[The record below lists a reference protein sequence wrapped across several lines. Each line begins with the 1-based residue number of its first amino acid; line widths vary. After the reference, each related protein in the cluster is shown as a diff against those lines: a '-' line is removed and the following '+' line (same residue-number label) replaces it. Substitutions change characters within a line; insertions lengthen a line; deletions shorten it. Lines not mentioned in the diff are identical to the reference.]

1 MTKFPVDIS
10 EDGIRTLLNS
20 PDSYARRFSETS
32 LRPLLGYPEIKGAL
46 SNKRNEFPPVPWDME
61 KLRAKVKSEVSKHV
75 FGWYGEAES
84 AAGDS
89 TRKNVEAFSKYRITP
104 RYLRSDK
111 SFSYPQTVVLSSKEL
126 GVTRLTSPTPV
137 FVAPYGAANL
147 YGKNSDEVSCAQGAT
162 DANVVYTLGHLTKYT
177 LEKICRAVSG
187 NAYYFN
193 SRLRSPGGAPPFSMF
208 QIYLTDDDDINRS
221 IIERVKRTNLS
232 VLIFTVDAGA
242 GHGGIQMMDDYA
254 DFTYASKIAGNLF
267 EDPMF
272 NYKCFLKNRCVGT
285 RTPSVLAYAS
295 RRLRIPV
302 AKLARTFDLKNAF
315 TYAHEIQFKGM
326 AKQNSDKN
334 PKSKMYPWSVAY
346 LARLAHTKQTISPAY
361 SKITHRRGLPLVV
374 KGVMSVEDAV
384 AVQKSGA
391 DGIYVSNHGGR
402 FVFNSVSPID
412 VLKQI
417 HQKVKKSDPRFGV
430 WFDSG
435 VRSAT
440 DVLIAY
446 SQGAEFVGIGR
457 PVIYACVD
465 NGRGGVR
472 QVLQSILYTLRDQAR
487 LCGLTS
493 LAQLH
498 EKNRPIIVHPE
509 TSRR

>member
-1 MTKFPVDIS
+1 MKKFPVDIS
-10 EDGIRTLLNS
+10 ANGIRALLNS
-20 PDSYARRFSETS
+20 PDSYTRRFTETS
-32 LRPLLGYPEIKGAL
+32 LRALLNHPNIPGTL
-46 SNKRNEFPPVPWDME
+46 SNQKNEFPPIPWDFDQ
-61 KLRAKVKSEVSKHV
+61 LRAKVKGEISKHV
-75 FGWYGEAES
+75 YGWYGEAES

-111 SFSYPQTVVLSSKEL
+111 SFSYSQTVVLSSKEL
-126 GVTRLTSPTPV
+126 GVTRLSSPTPV

-147 YGKNSDEVSCAQGAT
+147 YGKKSDEISCAQGAT

-177 LEKICRAVSG
+177 LEKISRAVQD

-193 SRLRSPGGAPPFSMF
+193 PRLRSPGGAPPFSMF

-221 IIERVKRTNLS
+221 IIERVKRTKLS
-232 VLIFTVDAGA
+232 VLIFTIDAGA

-267 EDPMF
+267 ADPMF
-272 NYKCFLKNRCVGT
+272 NYKCFLRNRCVGT

-295 RRLRIPV
+295 RQTRIPV
-302 AKLARTFDLKNAF
+302 AQLARTYDLKNAF
-315 TYAHEIQFKGM
+315 TYARDIQFKGM
-326 AKQNSDKN
+326 AKQNSDRN
-334 PKSKMYPWSVAY
+334 PKSKMHPWSVAH
-346 LARLAHTKQTISPAY
+346 LARLAHTRQTISPAY
-361 SKITHRRGLPLVV
+361 PQMTHRRGLPLVV

-402 FVFNSVSPID
+402 FVFNAISPID
-412 VLKQI
+412 VLREI
-417 HQKVKKSDPRFGV
+417 HRRVKKSDPRFGV

-435 VRSAT
+435 IRGAT

-472 QVLQSILYTLRDQAR
+472 QILQSILYTLRDQAR

-498 EKNRPIIVHPE
+498 EKGRPATVHRE
-509 TSRR
+509 TVR

>member
-1 MTKFPVDIS
+1 
-10 EDGIRTLLNS
+10 
-20 PDSYARRFSETS
+20 
-32 LRPLLGYPEIKGAL
+32 
-46 SNKRNEFPPVPWDME
+46 
-61 KLRAKVKSEVSKHV
+61 
-75 FGWYGEAES
+75 
-84 AAGDS
+84 
-89 TRKNVEAFSKYRITP
+89 
-104 RYLRSDK
+104 
-111 SFSYPQTVVLSSKEL
+111 
-126 GVTRLTSPTPV
+126 
-137 FVAPYGAANL
+137 
-147 YGKNSDEVSCAQGAT
+147 
-162 DANVVYTLGHLTKYT
+162 
-177 LEKICRAVSG
+177 
-187 NAYYFN
+187 
-193 SRLRSPGGAPPFSMF
+193 MF

-232 VLIFTVDAGA
+232 VLIFTIDAGA

-267 EDPMF
+267 DDPMF
-272 NYKCFLKNRCVGT
+272 NYKCFLKNGCVGT
-285 RTPSVLAYAS
+285 RTPSVLSYAS
-295 RRLRIPV
+295 RRLRVPV
-302 AKLARTFDLKNAF
+302 PKLARTFDLKTAF
-315 TYAHEIQFKGM
+315 TYAREIQFKGM

-334 PKSKMYPWSVAY
+334 PKSKMYSWSVAY
-346 LARLAHTKQTISPAY
+346 LARLAHTRATISPAY
-361 SKITHRRGLPLVV
+361 SKITHRRGLPIVV

-391 DGIYVSNHGGR
+391 DGVYVSNHGGR

-412 VLKQI
+412 VLRQI

-440 DVLIAY
+440 DVLIAF

-498 EKNRPIIVHPE
+498 EKNRPVIIHPE
-509 TSRR
+509 KSRS

>member
-1 MTKFPVDIS
+1 MKKFPVDIS
-10 EDGIRTLLNS
+10 ESGIRALLNS
-20 PDSYARRFSETS
+20 PDSYTRRFTETS
-32 LRPLLGYPEIKGAL
+32 LRALLNYPNINGTL
-46 SNKRNEFPPVPWDME
+46 SNQQNEFPPIPWEIE
-61 KLRAKVKSEVSKHV
+61 KLRAKVKSAVSKHV
-75 FGWYGEAES
+75 FGWYGETES

-104 RYLRSDK
+104 RYLRSEK
-111 SFSYPQTVVLSSKEL
+111 SFSYSQAIALSSKEL

-147 YGKNSDEVSCAQGAT
+147 YGKKSDEISCAQGAT

-177 LEKICRAVSG
+177 LEKISRAVQS

-232 VLIFTVDAGA
+232 VLIFTIDAGA

-272 NYKCFLKNRCVGT
+272 NYKCFLRNRCVAT

-302 AKLARTFDLKNAF
+302 AKLSRTFDLKNAF
-315 TYAHEIQFKGM
+315 TYARDIQFKGM
-326 AKQNSDKN
+326 AKQNSDTN
-334 PKSKMYPWSVAY
+334 PKSKMHPWSVAY
-346 LARLAHTKQTISPAY
+346 LARLAHTRQTISPAHP
-361 SKITHRRGLPLVV
+361 KINHRRGLPLVV
-374 KGVMSVEDAV
+374 KGVMSVEDAI

-391 DGIYVSNHGGR
+391 DGVYVSNHGGR

-412 VLKQI
+412 VLREI

-435 VRSAT
+435 IRSAT

-493 LAQLH
+493 LTQLH
-498 EKNRPIIVHPE
+498 DKKRPATVRSD
-509 TSRR
+509 TFAR

>member
-1 MTKFPVDIS
+1 
-10 EDGIRTLLNS
+10 
-20 PDSYARRFSETS
+20 
-32 LRPLLGYPEIKGAL
+32 
-46 SNKRNEFPPVPWDME
+46 
-61 KLRAKVKSEVSKHV
+61 
-75 FGWYGEAES
+75 
-84 AAGDS
+84 
-89 TRKNVEAFSKYRITP
+89 
-104 RYLRSDK
+104 
-111 SFSYPQTVVLSSKEL
+111 
-126 GVTRLTSPTPV
+126 
-137 FVAPYGAANL
+137 
-147 YGKNSDEVSCAQGAT
+147 
-162 DANVVYTLGHLTKYT
+162 
-177 LEKICRAVSG
+177 LEKICRAVEG

-193 SRLRSPGGAPPFSMF
+193 PRLRSPGGAPPFSMF

-221 IIERVKRTNLS
+221 VIERVKRTNLS
-232 VLIFTVDAGA
+232 VLIFTIDAGA

-272 NYKCFLKNRCVGT
+272 NYKCFLRNRCVGT
-285 RTPSVLAYAS
+285 RTPSVLTYAS
-295 RRLRIPV
+295 RRLQIPV
-302 AKLARTFDLKNAF
+302 AKLSRTFDLKNAF
-315 TYAHEIQFKGM
+315 TYARDIQFKGM

-334 PKSKMYPWSVAY
+334 PKSETYPWSVAY
-346 LARLAHTKQTISPAY
+346 LARLAHSRQTISPAY
-361 SKITHRRGLPLVV
+361 PKITHRRGLPLVV
-374 KGVMSVEDAV
+374 KGVMSVEDA
-384 AVQKSGA
+384 AAAQKSGA
-391 DGIYVSNHGGR
+391 DGVYVSNHGGR
-402 FVFNSVSPID
+402 FVFNSASPID
-412 VLKQI
+412 VLREI

-493 LAQLH
+493 LTQLH
-498 EKNRPIIVHPE
+498 DKKRPLTVRSE
-509 TSRR
+509 TSPR

>member
-1 MTKFPVDIS
+1 MKKFPVDIS
-10 EDGIRTLLNS
+10 ANGIRALLNS
-20 PDSYARRFSETS
+20 PDSYTRRFTETS
-32 LRPLLGYPEIKGAL
+32 LRALLNHPNIPGTL
-46 SNKRNEFPPVPWDME
+46 SNQKNEFPPIPWDFDQ
-61 KLRAKVKSEVSKHV
+61 LRAKVKGEISKHV
-75 FGWYGEAES
+75 YGWYGEAES

-111 SFSYPQTVVLSSKEL
+111 SFSYSQTVVLSSKEL
-126 GVTRLTSPTPV
+126 GVTRLSSPTPV

-147 YGKNSDEVSCAQGAT
+147 YGKKSDEIACAQGAT
-162 DANVVYTLGHLTKYT
+162 DANVVHTLGHLTKYT
-177 LEKICRAVSG
+177 LEKISRAVQD

-193 SRLRSPGGAPPFSMF
+193 PRLRSPGGAPPFSMF

-232 VLIFTVDAGA
+232 VLIFTIDAGA

-267 EDPMF
+267 ADPMF
-272 NYKCFLKNRCVGT
+272 NYKCFLRNRCVGT

-295 RRLRIPV
+295 RQTRIPV
-302 AKLARTFDLKNAF
+302 AQLARTYDLKNAF
-315 TYAHEIQFKGM
+315 TYARDIQFKGM
-326 AKQNSDKN
+326 AKQNSDRN
-334 PKSKMYPWSVAY
+334 PKSKMHPWSVAH
-346 LARLAHTKQTISPAY
+346 LARLAHTRQTISPAY
-361 SKITHRRGLPLVV
+361 PKMTHRRGLPLVV

-402 FVFNSVSPID
+402 FVFNAISPID
-412 VLKQI
+412 VLREI
-417 HQKVKKSDPRFGV
+417 HRRVKKSDPRFGV

-435 VRSAT
+435 IRGAT

-472 QVLQSILYTLRDQAR
+472 QALQSILYTLRDQAR

-498 EKNRPIIVHPE
+498 EKGRPATVHRE
-509 TSRR
+509 IYR

>member
-1 MTKFPVDIS
+1 MKKFPVDIS
-10 EDGIRTLLNS
+10 ANGIRALLNS
-20 PDSYARRFSETS
+20 PDSYTRRFTETS
-32 LRPLLGYPEIKGAL
+32 LRALLNHPNIPGTL
-46 SNKRNEFPPVPWDME
+46 SNQKNEFPPIPWDFDQ
-61 KLRAKVKSEVSKHV
+61 LRAKVKSAVSKHI
-75 FGWYGEAES
+75 FGWYGETES

-111 SFSYPQTVVLSSKEL
+111 SFSYSQTVVLSSKEL
-126 GVTRLTSPTPV
+126 GVTRLSSPTPV

-147 YGKNSDEVSCAQGAT
+147 YGKKSDEIACAQGAT
-162 DANVVYTLGHLTKYT
+162 DANVVHTLGHLTKYT
-177 LEKICRAVSG
+177 LEKISRAVQD

-193 SRLRSPGGAPPFSMF
+193 PRLRSPGGAPPCSMF

-232 VLIFTVDAGA
+232 VLIFTIDAGA

-267 EDPMF
+267 ADPMF
-272 NYKCFLKNRCVGT
+272 NYKCFLRNRCVGT

-295 RRLRIPV
+295 RQTRIPV
-302 AKLARTFDLKNAF
+302 AQLARTYDMKNAF
-315 TYAHEIQFKGM
+315 TYARDIQFKGM
-326 AKQNSDKN
+326 AKQNSDQN
-334 PKSKMYPWSVAY
+334 PKSKMHPWSVAH
-346 LARLAHTKQTISPAY
+346 LARLAHTRQTISPAY
-361 SKITHRRGLPLVV
+361 PKMTHRRGLPLVV

-402 FVFNSVSPID
+402 FVFNAISPID
-412 VLKQI
+412 VLREI
-417 HQKVKKSDPRFGV
+417 HRRVKKSDPRFGV

-435 VRSAT
+435 IRGAT

-472 QVLQSILYTLRDQAR
+472 QILQSILYTLRDQAR
-487 LCGLTS
+487 LCGLNS

-498 EKNRPIIVHPE
+498 EKGRPATVHRE
-509 TSRR
+509 IYR

>member
-1 MTKFPVDIS
+1 MKKFPVDIT
-10 EDGIRTLLNS
+10 EGGIRALLNT
-20 PDSYARRFSETS
+20 PDSYARRFTETS
-32 LRPLLGYPEIKGAL
+32 LRALLGHSQIKGTL
-46 SNKRNEFPPVPWDME
+46 TNQQNKFPPVPWDME
-61 KLRAKVKSEVSKHV
+61 KLRAKVQGEISKHV
-75 FGWYGEAES
+75 FGWYGESES

-104 RYLRSDK
+104 RYLHSDK
-111 SFSYPQTVVLSSKEL
+111 SFSYAQTVVLSSKEL
-126 GVTRLTSPTPV
+126 GVTRLNSPTPV

-147 YGKNSDEVSCAQGAT
+147 YGKKSDEISCAQGAT
-162 DANVVYTLGHLTKYT
+162 DANVVHTLGHLTKYT
-177 LEKICRAVSG
+177 LEGIRRAVED

-193 SRLRSPGGAPPFSMF
+193 PRLRSPEGAPPFSMF

-232 VLIFTVDAGA
+232 VLILTIDAGA

-267 EDPMF
+267 ADPMF
-272 NYKCFLKNRCVGT
+272 NYKCYLRNRCVGT
-285 RTPSVLAYAS
+285 RTQSVLAYAS

-302 AKLARTFDLKNAF
+302 ARLARSFDLKKAF
-315 TYAHEIQFKGM
+315 TYARDIQFKGM

-334 PKSKMYPWSVAY
+334 PKSKMYPWSVTY
-346 LARLAHTKQTISPAY
+346 LSRLAHTRQTISPAH
-361 SKITHRRGLPLVV
+361 SKMTHRRGIPLVV
-374 KGVMSVEDAV
+374 KGVMSVEDAM
-384 AVQKSGA
+384 AAQQSGA

-402 FVFNSVSPID
+402 FVFNAASPID
-412 VLKQI
+412 VLRAI
-417 HQKVKKSDPRFGV
+417 HQRVKKADPRFGV
-430 WFDSG
+430 WLDSG
-435 VRSAT
+435 IRSAT

-457 PVIYACVD
+457 PVIYSCVD

-493 LAQLH
+493 LSELH
-498 EKNRPIIVHPE
+498 KKPSPPIVHRE
-509 TSRR
+509 K

>member
-1 MTKFPVDIS
+1 MKKFPVDIS
-10 EDGIRTLLNS
+10 ESGIRALLNS
-20 PDSYARRFSETS
+20 PDSYTRRFTETS
-32 LRPLLGYPEIKGAL
+32 LRALLGYPKINGTL
-46 SNKRNEFPPVPWDME
+46 SNQKNEFPPVPWDVE
-61 KLRAKVKSEVSKHV
+61 KLRTKVKREVSKHV
-75 FGWYGEAES
+75 YGWYGEVES

-89 TRKNVEAFSKYRITP
+89 TRKNVEAFSKYRIIP
-104 RYLRSDK
+104 RYLRPDK
-111 SFSYPQTVVLSSKEL
+111 SFSYTQTVVLSSKEL
-126 GVTRLTSPTPV
+126 GVTRLNSPTPV

-147 YGKNSDEVSCAQGAT
+147 YGKNSDEISCAQGTT

-177 LEKICRAVSG
+177 LEKICRAVES

-193 SRLRSPGGAPPFSMF
+193 PLLRSPGGAPPFSMF

-221 IIERVKRTNLS
+221 IIERVKRSNLS
-232 VLIFTVDAGA
+232 VLILTIDAGA

-272 NYKCFLKNRCVGT
+272 NYKCFLRNRCVGT
-285 RTPSVLAYAS
+285 RTPSALTYAS
-295 RRLRIPV
+295 RQLRIPV

-315 TYAHEIQFKGM
+315 TYAREIQFKGM
-326 AKQNSDKN
+326 AKQNSDQN
-334 PKSKMYPWSVAY
+334 PKSKMHPWSVAY
-346 LARLAHTKQTISPAY
+346 LARLAHTRQTISPAHP
-361 SKITHRRGLPLVV
+361 KITHRRGLPLVV
-374 KGVMSVEDAV
+374 KGVMSVEDAA
-384 AVQKSGA
+384 AVQRSGA
-391 DGIYVSNHGGR
+391 DGVYVSNHGGR
-402 FVFNSVSPID
+402 FVFNSASPID
-412 VLKQI
+412 VLREI

-493 LAQLH
+493 LPQLH
-498 EKNRPIIVHPE
+498 DKKRPATVRFE
-509 TSRR
+509 TSTR

>member
-1 MTKFPVDIS
+1 MKKFPVDLS
-10 EDGIRTLLNS
+10 ENGIRALLNS
-20 PDSYARRFSETS
+20 PDSYARRFTETS
-32 LRPLLGYPEIKGAL
+32 LRALLNYSEIQGTL
-46 SNKRNEFPPVPWDME
+46 SNQKNEFPPVPWEME

-111 SFSYPQTVVLSSKEL
+111 SFSYSQTVVLSSKEL
-126 GVTRLTSPTPV
+126 GVTRLNSPTPV

-147 YGKNSDEVSCAQGAT
+147 YGKKSDEISCAQGAT

-177 LEKICRAVSG
+177 LEKICRAVEG

-193 SRLRSPGGAPPFSMF
+193 PRLRSPGGAPPFSMF

-221 IIERVKRTNLS
+221 VIERVKRSNLS
-232 VLIFTVDAGA
+232 VLIFTIDAGA

-272 NYKCFLKNRCVGT
+272 NYKCFLRNRCVGT
-285 RTPSVLAYAS
+285 RTPSVLTYAS

-315 TYAHEIQFKGM
+315 TYAREIQFKGM

-346 LARLAHTKQTISPAY
+346 LARLAHTRQTISPAHP
-361 SKITHRRGLPLVV
+361 KITHRRGLPMVV

-402 FVFNSVSPID
+402 FVFNSASPID
-412 VLKQI
+412 VLREI

-498 EKNRPIIVHPE
+498 EKNRPLTVRPE
-509 TSRR
+509 TSPR

>member
-1 MTKFPVDIS
+1 MKKFPVDIS
-10 EDGIRTLLNS
+10 ANGIRALLNS
-20 PDSYARRFSETS
+20 PDSYTRRFTETS
-32 LRPLLGYPEIKGAL
+32 LRALLNHPNIPGTL
-46 SNKRNEFPPVPWDME
+46 SNQKNEFPPIPWDFDQ
-61 KLRAKVKSEVSKHV
+61 LRAKVKGEISKHV
-75 FGWYGEAES
+75 YGWYGEAES

-111 SFSYPQTVVLSSKEL
+111 SFSYSQTVVLSSKEL
-126 GVTRLTSPTPV
+126 GVTRLSSPTPV

-147 YGKNSDEVSCAQGAT
+147 YGKKSDEIACAQGAT
-162 DANVVYTLGHLTKYT
+162 DANVVHTLGHLTKYT
-177 LEKICRAVSG
+177 LEKISRAVQD

-193 SRLRSPGGAPPFSMF
+193 PRLRSPGGAPPFSMF

-232 VLIFTVDAGA
+232 VLIFTIDAGA

-267 EDPMF
+267 ADPMF
-272 NYKCFLKNRCVGT
+272 NYKCFLRNRCVGT

-295 RRLRIPV
+295 RQTRIPV
-302 AKLARTFDLKNAF
+302 AQLARTYDLKNAF
-315 TYAHEIQFKGM
+315 TYARDIQFKGM
-326 AKQNSDKN
+326 AKQNSDRN
-334 PKSKMYPWSVAY
+334 PKSKMHPWSVAH
-346 LARLAHTKQTISPAY
+346 LARLAHTRQTISPAY
-361 SKITHRRGLPLVV
+361 PKMTHRRGLPLVV

-402 FVFNSVSPID
+402 FVFNAISPID
-412 VLKQI
+412 VLREI
-417 HQKVKKSDPRFGV
+417 HRRVKKSDPRFGV

-435 VRSAT
+435 IRGAT

-498 EKNRPIIVHPE
+498 EKGRPATVHRE
-509 TSRR
+509 TVR